1 MVFHEGHSIDS
12 ECYICSVKINSEWF
26 LANDM
31 SVTQGALKRSWWQVD
46 FTTPYI
52 S

>member
-12 ECYICSVKINSEWF
+12 EYYICSVRINSEWF

-31 SVTQGALKRSWWQVD
+31 SVTQEALRRSWCQVD
-46 FTTPYI
+46 FTIPYI